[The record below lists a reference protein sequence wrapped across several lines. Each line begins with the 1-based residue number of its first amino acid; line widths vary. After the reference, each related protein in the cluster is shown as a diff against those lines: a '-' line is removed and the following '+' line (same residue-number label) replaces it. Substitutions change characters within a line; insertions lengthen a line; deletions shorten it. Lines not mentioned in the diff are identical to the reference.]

1 METALQ
7 KHVTKIDANP
17 LLAKNTNRSPYLRVA
32 AYCRVSTDEE
42 EQLNSY
48 EAQISYYT
56 EYIAK
61 NPKWRFAGIYADE
74 GITGTSTAKR
84 KNFLRLMSDCE
95 KGKIDM
101 ILTKSISRFARN
113 TVDSLSWVRRLR
125 AMNIGVYFEE
135 QAIDSLKAENE
146 MLIGL
151 FSVIAQAESENIS
164 ANIRWGVQ
172 QRMKNGT
179 YRSNFQCFGY
189 RRGSNG
195 VPEIVPEQAE
205 VIKDIYDRFLDGLS
219 LEQIRQHLQSIGATS
234 QNGGSTWNRKTID
247 TILKNEKYAGDLLL
261 QKTFRVDQINKTT
274 RKNRGELPKYLV
286 SNNHP
291 AIISRDKFNA
301 VQMEI
306 ARRGSKHKRSSK
318 TKTEQGKYSGKY
330 ALSELLIC
338 GECGSHFKR
347 NGKRNPDGTY
357 TYYWRCI
364 NRAENGKSH
373 CSCGG
378 IEEKKLHQAICICL
392 NKLFTKKDE
401 TIRLLQ
407 NNLRY
412 AISGEDTENIIFQL
426 ERQILIL
433 QEESEAWMRMMNST
447 TGDTEKYFASIQTNF
462 VKIKDLRRQ
471 IEIAKCGSKSDPAYL
486 DEKSR
491 LEELFKSG
499 TVSFDEFDDVVVRRL
514 VECIRVMAD
523 KRISV
528 LMKGGLQREKDL
540 RVAQ

>member
-7 KHVTKIDANP
+7 KHVTRIDANP
-17 LLAKNTNRSPYLRVA
+17 LLAKNANRSPCLRVA

-61 NPKWRFAGIYADE
+61 NPKWKFAGIYADE

-195 VPEIVPEQAE
+195 IPEIVPEQAE
-205 VIKDIYDRFLDGLS
+205 VVRDIFDRFLDGLS

-234 QNGGSTWNRKTID
+234 QNGGLSWNRKTID
-247 TILKNEKYAGDLLL
+247 TILKNEKYVGDLLL
-261 QKTFRVDQINKTT
+261 QKTFRVDPINKTT
-274 RKNRGELPKYLV
+274 KKNRGELPKYLV

-291 AIISRDKFNA
+291 AIIPRDKYNA

-392 NKLFTKKDE
+392 NEMFTKKDE

-412 AISGEDTENIIFQL
+412 AISGEENEKNIFQL

-447 TGDTEKYFASIQTNF
+447 TGDTEKYYASIQTNF
-462 VKIKDLRRQ
+462 VKIKDLRQQ
-471 IEIAKCGSKSDPAYL
+471 IEIAKCGSGSDAAYNN
-486 DEKSR
+486 ERNR

-523 KRISV
+523 KLICV
-528 LMKGGLQREKDL
+528 AIKGGMQMELWVK
-540 RVAQ
+540 